1 MSTHKPR
8 GYSVNDF
15 LSWNQ
20 KAELVLQPKF
30 QRRDVWSHKAKSHLL
45 DTILEGLPVP
55 LIFIRQQIDPTKRKT
70 VREVVD
76 GQQRL
81 RAVLDFIDPE
91 STEKAFKLDK
101 AIHPKF
107 GGRVFEDLP
116 EDVQNAFL
124 SYEFSVVLLE
134 GATDADVLDIFA
146 RLNTYS
152 QKLTDQEL
160 LNAGYYGQFKRTV
173 YKLGYEHL
181 NFWREH
187 KILTDR
193 QIVRMAEAEL
203 VSELVVGMLDGIQSK
218 KEKLEKFYRKFDE
231 EFPSKG
237 VVKKQFRGVIDLIS
251 QICGDS
257 LSDSI
262 FSGRVHF
269 YSLFLCLFDIV
280 YGMPN
285 SPVAKAPRRMSKEG
299 FSAIKKALDTVSGQ
313 FRNDESSLAEFI
325 DASTHHTNDKRER
338 TIRHK
343 FLCQRVRAALS

>member
-20 KAELVLQPKF
+20 KSELVLQPKF

-55 LIFIRQQIDPTKRKT
+55 LIFVRQQIDPLKRKT

-81 RAVLDFIDPE
+81 RAVLDFVDPE
-91 STEKAFKLDK
+91 TPDEAFKLDK
-101 AIHPKF
+101 AIHEKF
-107 GGRVFEDLP
+107 GGKVFEELP
-116 EDVQNAFL
+116 KDVQSAFL

-134 GATDADVLDIFA
+134 GATDAEVLDIFA

-160 LNAGYYGQFKRTV
+160 LNAAYYGQFKRAV

-181 NFWREH
+181 NFWREN

-203 VSELVVGMLDGIQSK
+203 VSELVVGMLDGVQAK
-218 KEKLEKFYRKFDE
+218 KEKLERFYKKFDE
-231 EFPSKG
+231 EFPDR
-237 VVKKQFRGVIDLIS
+237 VAVKKRFRNIIDLIS
-251 QICGDS
+251 QIFEED
-257 LSDSI
+257 LSASA
-262 FSGRVHF
+262 FSGRVLF
-269 YSLFLCLFDIV
+269 YSLFLCVFDVV

-285 SPVAKAPRRMSKEG
+285 SPVSRPPRKISRDSFHAIKQAL
-299 FSAIKKALDTVSGQ
+299 SAISRKLNNED
-313 FRNDESSLAEFI
+313 SSLSEFV
-325 DASTHHTNDKRER
+325 DACTKHTNDKRER

-343 FLCQRVRAALS
+343 FLCEQLRAVL